1 MTESPAEHPRV
12 RVTLPGGQVVDGL
25 LLSWRQDPDGTWVP
39 AVAIEVP
46 ASAVTRVDGEDYSHV
61 PREPAGQ
68 RYVIVTRHGPVGG
81 KPKMILHTADCW
93 AIDRKYAI
101 RVTDCPT
108 PELARGALRF
118 DDTTACDVCRPE
130 P

>member
-1 MTESPAEHPRV
+1 M
-12 RVTLPGGQVVDGL
+12 RVTLPGGRTVDGL

-46 ASAVTRVDGEDYSHV
+46 AAAVARVDGEDYSRV
-61 PREPAGQ
+61 PREAAGP
-68 RYVIVTRHGPVGG
+68 RYVIVTKHGPVGG
-81 KPKMILHTADCW
+81 KAELVLHKAGCW
-93 AIDRKYAI
+93 VIDRKHAI
-101 RVTDCPT
+101 RITNCPT
-108 PELARGALRF
+108 PELARGALKF